1 MVEVGLATIN
11 YQKDMKIKT
20 IIAHDLK
27 GSTFKHNLKDIT
39 IFTGPNGAGKS
50 SRLDCIPLALF
61 GYHPAHKRTNG
72 EILEGLGSSFYMK
85 ASVEFDTGS
94 FIARRWEL
102 VKSTATCDTEGA
114 IPPSVTPLCIDASEY
129 FGLTERERV
138 KLAFRFSQC
147 ATEFGPEL
155 VGKVKSLKLDEHDA
169 ATEEAIGLVATII
182 GEDWKTNRQNVSA
195 PEWLETFAEV
205 AKKRCSEAQAGA
217 KRMASTLEG
226 LTELRAQA
234 KQSVNS
240 AAEAQL
246 AELNRE
252 LIKRSAQHQAATIKL
267 ADARAKYARKTDLEH
282 HIAGSATQQQLWV
295 ENAEAIVALEKEIAD
310 YSSETSTLRERI
322 AALQGSSRDAHAE
335 IARLKQRIANA
346 DIEAARIAELKAL
359 VAPESERSKEIAS
372 IEKFLNTANKEL
384 GQYGKSDTEAL
395 RVRLQETKVA
405 LAGCQVNIANDD
417 KLMAS
422 LDAKMGELSA
432 KKCCPFC
439 EASEDGWQ
447 DRVRIQL
454 QEQFE
459 KVKRSSVKRKREHD
473 DLMSRMTT
481 INDELNTSLAADR
494 TIEDLAKK
502 ADNASTTLKLLKADQ
517 AHALKTIAASSVED
531 VEQLKV
537 RLQELSP
544 EAIDA
549 QIAKE
554 ADALENSKMKDAGV
568 DAKRFQLRELRERQA
583 QLTSEQELLM
593 RLRGEFDSLK
603 DITIEAGRAFAEE
616 VQRLEAEIATLQAKL
631 QPLTLEV
638 RQANAAKGEVA
649 AKLKAAEAAER
660 VAKEYVVWREVKKL
674 VDEMQVE
681 AVKESMKPILKQA
694 NLIAGS
700 ILPSK
705 LEYHDGA
712 IGRWSGRKFIGT
724 RSFNRSDQQIA
735 FAAVSAALAAASG
748 SPLKILLM
756 DDLDNVEEK
765 RLKPLFEAIRAA
777 IDAKQISQCIA
788 CGVRSKEYAGMEGVE
803 VVAL

>member
-1 MVEVGLATIN
+1 LLEN
-11 YQKDMKIKT
+11 MKIKT
-20 IIAHDLK
+20 ILATDLK
-27 GSTFKHNLKDIT
+27 GNSFKHNLKDIT

-50 SRLDCIPLALF
+50 SRLDVVPLAMF

-72 EILEGLGSSFYMK
+72 EILEGLGSGSSMT
-85 ASVEFDTGS
+85 AAVEFDTGS
-94 FIARRWEL
+94 SMSRSWQMS
-102 VKSTATCDTEGA
+102 KSTVTCGVDGA

-155 VGKVKSLKLDEHDA
+155 VAKAKSLKLDDHDA

-182 GEDWKTNRQNVSA
+182 GEDWKLNCQNVSA

-234 KQSVNS
+234 KQTVNS

-252 LIKRSAQHQAATIKL
+252 LIKLSAQHQAATMKL

-282 HIAGSATQQQLWV
+282 HIAGSATQKQLWV
-295 ENAEAIVALEKEIAD
+295 ENAEAIVALEKEIAG
-310 YSSETSTLRERI
+310 YTSETSTLRERI
-322 AALQGSSRDAHAE
+322 AALQGASRDDHAE
-335 IARLKQRIANA
+335 IARLKQRIASA
-346 DIEAARIAELKAL
+346 DMEAARIAELKAL
-359 VAPESERSKEIAS
+359 VAPESKQAKEIAA
-372 IEKFLNTANKEL
+372 IEKFLKTASKEL
-384 GQYGKSDTEAL
+384 GQYGKSETEAL
-395 RVRLQETKVA
+395 HARLQETKVA
-405 LAGCQVNIANDD
+405 LAGCQVNIANDE

-422 LDAKMGELSA
+422 LDVKMGELSA

-454 QEQFE
+454 QKQFE
-459 KVKRSSVKRKREHD
+459 KVKQSSVKWKREHD
-473 DLMSRMTT
+473 DLMSRMAT
-481 INDELNTSLAADR
+481 INDELNASLAADR
-494 TIEDLAKK
+494 TIEELAKK
-502 ADNASTTLKLLKADQ
+502 ADKANTTLKLLKADQ
-517 AHALKTIAASSVED
+517 AHALETISACYVED

-544 EAIDA
+544 DVIDA

-554 ADALENSKMKDAGV
+554 AAALEKSRLLDSVVESKRD
-568 DAKRFQLRELRERQA
+568 QLKALRERQS
-583 QLTSEQELLM
+583 QLTTEQELLM

-616 VQRLEAEIATLQAKL
+616 VQRLEAEIANLQAKL

-694 NLIAGS
+694 NLITGS

-735 FAAVSAALAAASG
+735 FAAVSVALAAASG

-788 CGVRSKEYAGMEGVE
+788 CGVRAKEYAGMEGVE
-803 VVAL
+803 VVEL

>member
-1 MVEVGLATIN
+1 
-11 YQKDMKIKT
+11 MKIKT
-20 IIAHDLK
+20 ILATDLK
-27 GSTFKHNLKDIT
+27 GNSFKHNLKDIT

-72 EILEGLGSSFYMK
+72 EILEGLGSGSCMT
-85 ASVEFDTGS
+85 AAVEFDTGS
-94 FIARRWEL
+94 SISRRWQMN
-102 VKSTATCDTEGA
+102 KSTVTCDTEGA

-138 KLAFRFSQC
+138 KLAFKFSQC

-155 VGKVKSLKLDEHDA
+155 VAKVKSLKLEEHDA

-182 GEDWKTNRQNVSA
+182 GDDWKLNRQNVSA

-252 LIKRSAQHQAATIKL
+252 LIKLSAQHQAASMKL

-282 HIAGSATQQQLWV
+282 HIAGSATQKQLWV

-310 YSSETSTLRERI
+310 YSSETSKLRERI
-322 AALQGSSRDAHAE
+322 AALQGASRDAHAE
-335 IARLKQRIANA
+335 IARLKQRIATA
-346 DIEAARIAELKAL
+346 EKRAASLAEAKAL
-359 VAPESERSKEIAS
+359 VAPDSVQSKEIAA
-372 IEKFLNTANKEL
+372 IEKFLKTAKAEL
-384 GQYGKSDTEAL
+384 EKIGPSESVKIHA
-395 RVRLQETKVA
+395 RLTDAKVELSECSA
-405 LAGCQVNIANDD
+405 NITNHEKA
-417 KLMAS
+417 MAY
-422 LDAKMGELSA
+422 LDGKMGELSS

-447 DRVRIQL
+447 DRVRVGF
-454 QEQFE
+454 EKQFE
-459 KVKRSSVKRKREHD
+459 KAKKDNAKEKKRQ
-473 DLMSRMTT
+473 
-481 INDELNTSLAADR
+481 DELHSAITTANNELAASMASDR
-494 TIEDLAKK
+494 LAEDVSRRCEQAE
-502 ADNASTTLKLLKADQ
+502 NSLKLLKAEQ
-517 AHALKTIAASSVED
+517 GHALHAISED
-531 VEQLKV
+531 VSEDVDKLKV
-537 RLQELSP
+537 RIQELSP
-544 EAIDA
+544 EVIDA
-549 QIAKE
+549 QISKE
-554 ADALENSKMKDAGV
+554 ASALEKSKMQDAGV
-568 DAKRFQLRELRERQA
+568 DAKRFQLRTLRDLQA
-583 QLTSEQELLM
+583 QLTTEQELLM

-603 DITIEAGRAFAEE
+603 DITIEAGRALAEE
-616 VQRLEAEIATLQAKL
+616 VQRLEAEIANLQTKL

-660 VAKEYVVWREVKKL
+660 VAKEYVVWREVKKF

-694 NLIAGS
+694 NIIAGS
-700 ILPSK
+700 ILKSK

-724 RSFNRSDQQIA
+724 RSFNRSDQQVT
-735 FAAVSAALAAASG
+735 FAAVSVALAAASG
-748 SPLKILLM
+748 SPLKIILM

-765 RLKPLFEAIRAA
+765 RLKPLFAAIREAIAS
-777 IDAKQISQCIA
+777 KQITQCIA
-788 CGVRSKEYAGMEGVE
+788 CGVRAEEYSGMEGVE

>member
-1 MVEVGLATIN
+1 
-11 YQKDMKIKT
+11 MKIKT
-20 IIAHDLK
+20 IIATDLK
-27 GSTFKHNLKDIT
+27 GNSFKHNLKDIT

-50 SRLDCIPLALF
+50 SRLDVVPLAMF

-72 EILEGLGSSFYMK
+72 EILEGLGSGSCMT
-85 ASVEFDTGS
+85 AAVEFDTGS
-94 FIARRWEL
+94 SISRRWQMN
-102 VKSTATCDTEGA
+102 KSTVTCDTQGA

-138 KLAFRFSQC
+138 KLAFKFSQC

-155 VGKVKSLKLDEHDA
+155 VAKVKSLKLEEHDA

-182 GEDWKTNRQNVSA
+182 GDDWKLNRQNVSA

-205 AKKRCSEAQAGA
+205 AKKKCSEAQAGA

-226 LTELRAQA
+226 LTELRAQV
-234 KQSVNS
+234 KQTVNS

-252 LIKRSAQHQAATIKL
+252 LIKLSAKHQAASMKL
-267 ADARAKYARKTDLEH
+267 ADARAKYARKIDLEH
-282 HIAGSATQQQLWV
+282 HIAGSATQKQFWV

-322 AALQGSSRDAHAE
+322 AALQGASRDAHAE
-335 IARLKQRIANA
+335 IARLKQRIATA
-346 DIEAARIAELKAL
+346 EKQAASLAEAKAL
-359 VAPESERSKEIAS
+359 VAPDSVQSKEISA
-372 IEKFLNTANKEL
+372 IEKFLKTAKAEL
-384 GQYGKSDTEAL
+384 EKIGQSESVKIHA
-395 RVRLQETKVA
+395 RLTDAKVELSECSA
-405 LAGCQVNIANDD
+405 NITNHE
-417 KLMAS
+417 KTMAY
-422 LDAKMGELSA
+422 LDGKMGELSS

-447 DRVRIQL
+447 DRVRGGL
-454 QEQFE
+454 QKQFE
-459 KVKRSSVKRKREHD
+459 KAKKDNAKEKKRQD
-473 DLMSRMTT
+473 DILST
-481 INDELNTSLAADR
+481 IAIATAELNASIESDRLAADVSR
-494 TIEDLAKK
+494 RCEQAENSLR
-502 ADNASTTLKLLKADQ
+502 LLKAEQ
-517 AHALKTIAASSVED
+517 GHALRAISEASSED
-531 VEQLKV
+531 IEQLKV

-544 EAIDA
+544 EVIDA
-549 QIAKE
+549 QISKE
-554 ADALENSKMKDAGV
+554 ASALENSKMKDAGV
-568 DAKRFQLRELRERQA
+568 DAKRFQLRGLRERQA
-583 QLTSEQELLM
+583 QLTTEQELLM

-603 DITIEAGRAFAEE
+603 DITIEAGRALAEE
-616 VQRLEAEIATLQAKL
+616 VDRLAAEIANLQTKL

-660 VAKEYVVWREVKKL
+660 VAKEYVVWKEVKKI

-735 FAAVSAALAAASG
+735 FAAVSVALASASG

-803 VVAL
+803 VVEL

>member
-1 MVEVGLATIN
+1 
-11 YQKDMKIKT
+11 MKIKNIVAT
-20 IIAHDLK
+20 DLK
-27 GSTFKHNLKDIT
+27 GNSFKHNLKDIT

-72 EILEGLGSSFYMK
+72 EILEGLGSGSSMT
-85 ASVEFDTGS
+85 AAVEFDTGS
-94 FIARRWEL
+94 SISRRWQMN
-102 VKSTATCDTEGA
+102 KSTVTCDTLGA

-138 KLAFRFSQC
+138 KLAFKFSQC

-155 VGKVKSLKLDEHDA
+155 VAKVKSLKLEEHDA
-169 ATEEAIGLVATII
+169 ATEEAIGLVAAEIDR
-182 GEDWKTNRQNVSA
+182 DWNLIKIA
-195 PEWLETFAEV
+195 PPEWLETFAEV

-226 LTELRAQA
+226 LTELRAQVR
-234 KQSVNS
+234 QTVNS

-252 LIKRSAQHQAATIKL
+252 LIKLSAQHQAASMKL
-267 ADARAKYARKTDLEH
+267 ADARARYARKTDLEH
-282 HIAGSATQQQLWV
+282 HIAGSATQKQLWV

-322 AALQGSSRDAHAE
+322 AALQGASRDVHAE
-335 IARLKQRIANA
+335 IARLKQRIATA
-346 DIEAARIAELKAL
+346 EKRAASLAEAKAL
-359 VAPESERSKEIAS
+359 VAPDSVQSKEISA
-372 IEKFLNTANKEL
+372 IEKFLKTAKAEL
-384 GQYGKSDTEAL
+384 EKIGQSESVKIHA
-395 RVRLQETKVA
+395 RLTDAKVELSECSA
-405 LAGCQVNIANDD
+405 NITNHE
-417 KLMAS
+417 KVMAY
-422 LDAKMGELSA
+422 LDGKMGELSS

-447 DRVRIQL
+447 DRVRVG
-454 QEQFE
+454 FE
-459 KVKRSSVKRKREHD
+459 KQFDKAKKDNAKEKKRQKDILSTIALATADLNSSIESDR
-473 DLMSRMTT
+473 
-481 INDELNTSLAADR
+481 LAADVSR
-494 TIEDLAKK
+494 RCEQAE
-502 ADNASTTLKLLKADQ
+502 NSLKLLKAEQ
-517 AHALKTIAASSVED
+517 GHALRAISED
-531 VEQLKV
+531 VSEDVDKLKV
-537 RLQELSP
+537 RIQELSP
-544 EAIDA
+544 EVIDA
-549 QIAKE
+549 QISKE
-554 ADALENSKMKDAGV
+554 ASALEKSKMQDAGV
-568 DAKRFQLRELRERQA
+568 DAKRFQLRTLRDLQA
-583 QLTSEQELLM
+583 QLTTEQELLM

-603 DITIEAGRAFAEE
+603 DITIEAGRALAEE
-616 VQRLEAEIATLQAKL
+616 VQRLEAEIANLQTKL

-735 FAAVSAALAAASG
+735 FAAVSVALAAASG

-756 DDLDNVEEK
+756 DDLDNVEES
-765 RLKPLFEAIRAA
+765 RIKPLFEAIRAA

-788 CGVRSKEYAGMEGVE
+788 CGVRSNEYAGMEGVE
-803 VVAL
+803 VVEL

>member
-1 MVEVGLATIN
+1 
-11 YQKDMKIKT
+11 MKIKNIVAT
-20 IIAHDLK
+20 DLK
-27 GSTFKHNLKDIT
+27 GNSFKHNLKDIT

-50 SRLDCIPLALF
+50 SRLDVVPLAMF

-72 EILEGLGSSFYMK
+72 EILEGLGSGSSMT
-85 ASVEFDTGS
+85 AAVEFDTGS
-94 FIARRWEL
+94 SISRRWQMN
-102 VKSTATCDTEGA
+102 KSTVTCDTQGA

-138 KLAFRFSQC
+138 KLAFKFSQC
-147 ATEFGPEL
+147 STEFGPEL
-155 VGKVKSLKLDEHDA
+155 VAKTKSLKLDDHDA
-169 ATEEAIGLVATII
+169 ATEEAIGLVATVI
-182 GEDWKTNRQNVSA
+182 GEDWKLNRQNVSA

-205 AKKRCSEAQAGA
+205 AKKKCSEAQAGA

-240 AAEAQL
+240 AAESQL
-246 AELNRE
+246 AELNKE
-252 LIKRSAQHQAATIKL
+252 LARLAGQHQAAVEKL
-267 ADARAKYARKTDLEH
+267 GDVRTKYARKTDLEH
-282 HIAGSATQQQLWV
+282 HIAGSATQKQLWV
-295 ENAEAIVALEKEIAD
+295 ENAEAIVALENEIAG
-310 YSSETSTLRERI
+310 YVSETSTLRERI
-322 AALQGSSRDAHAE
+322 AALQGASRNEHAE

-346 DIEAARIAELKAL
+346 DMEAARIAELKAL
-359 VAPESERSKEIAS
+359 VALESKQSKEIAS

-395 RVRLQETKVA
+395 HVRLQEAEVA
-405 LAGCQVNIANDD
+405 LAGCQVNIANDE

-422 LDAKMGELSA
+422 LDTKMGELSA

-459 KVKRSSVKRKREHD
+459 KVKRSSMKWKREHD

-481 INDELNTSLAADR
+481 INDELNASIAADR
-494 TIEDLAKK
+494 TIEELARK
-502 ADNASTTLKLLKADQ
+502 ADKANTTLKLLKADQ
-517 AHALKTIAASSVED
+517 ANALKMISACTPED

-537 RLQELSP
+537 RIQELSP
-544 EAIDA
+544 QVIDA

-554 ADALENSKMKDAGV
+554 AAALESSKAKDSGV
-568 DAKRFQLRELRERQA
+568 DAKRFKLRELRDRQA

-593 RLRGEFDSLK
+593 RLRGEFDSLQ
-603 DITIEAGRAFAEE
+603 DCTGEAGMALANS
-616 VQRLEAEIATLQAKL
+616 VTTWQSEITALQAKI

-638 RQANAAKGEVA
+638 RQANAAKGEVV

-681 AVKESMKPILKQA
+681 AVKESMKPILKHA

-724 RSFNRSDQQIA
+724 RSFNRSDQQVT
-735 FAAVSAALAAASG
+735 FAAVSVALASASG

-756 DDLDNVEEK
+756 DDLDTVEGK
-765 RLKPLFEAIRAA
+765 RIKPLFAAIRAA
-777 IDAKQISQCIA
+777 INTKQISQCIA
-788 CGVRSKEYAGMEGVE
+788 CGVRAKEYAGMEGVE
-803 VVAL
+803 VVEL